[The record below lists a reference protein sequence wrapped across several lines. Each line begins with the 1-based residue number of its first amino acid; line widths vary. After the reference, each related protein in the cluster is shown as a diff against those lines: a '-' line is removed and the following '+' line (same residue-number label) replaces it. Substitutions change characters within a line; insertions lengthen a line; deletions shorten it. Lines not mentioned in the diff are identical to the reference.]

1 MADIRIN
8 ALATTAASTASDDF
22 VAVDGSANGTR
33 KLNAY
38 SPTFGGNATVGGT
51 LTAGLLV
58 PTLAVAQTG
67 QIGLSASAGI
77 ELCGKT
83 GSANDFVLYNGLG
96 QSVISNATGT
106 RNATLA
112 GNLTVSGTGTSSV
125 AGSLILGASSS
136 AVETAWTASG
146 YAGHISFPDT
156 SQFSVFSEP
165 NSGYRGGGLACNVA
179 RVGGGWS
186 FVDSTKPAW
195 RVYFGN
201 GSFVDNFTINRSGAT
216 TYSESTLFQLT
227 SGGNLLIGTPTDGG
241 QKLQVKGGVRVIDS
255 GNDSNYITIGSG
267 NDAPAGGNSFIAQT
281 GTLVVGTAASA
292 SLILRTGGTT
302 ALTLDS
308 SQNATFAGSVTTG
321 TPNGGTAG
329 AWKLGVRVAATT
341 TLDTTQYLQVD
352 IGGTLYK
359 VALVTS

>member
-1 MADIRIN
+1 M
-8 ALATTAASTASDDF
+8 
-22 VAVDGSANGTR
+22 G
-33 KLNAY
+33 
-38 SPTFGGNATVGGT
+38 
-51 LTAGLLV
+51 
-58 PTLAVAQTG
+58 
-67 QIGLSASAGI
+67 
-77 ELCGKT
+77 
-83 GSANDFVLYNGLG
+83 
-96 QSVISNATGT
+96 
-106 RNATLA
+106 
-112 GNLTVSGTGTSSV
+112 GNLTVSGTSNRLTTMAEAYSGSGDAYFQVNRDDGIKSRWRFATSGANFELQDNYNVRIPLSIVGNTMATTIGGNLTVSGTAV
-125 AGSLILGASSS
+125 VDSLSKTYAAASNATAI
-136 AVETAWTASG
+136 AVTQA
-146 YAGHISFPDT
+146 
-156 SQFSVFSEP
+156 
-165 NSGYRGGGLACNVA
+165 NSG
-179 RVGGGWS
+179 
-186 FVDSTKPAW
+186 
-195 RVYFGN
+195 GN
-201 GSFVDNFTINRSGAT
+201 GLYTSALVYIANSGNNPYLSMDDKFVFKQS
-216 TYSESTLFQLT
+216 
-227 SGGNLLIGTPTDGG
+227 GNLLIDTTTDGG